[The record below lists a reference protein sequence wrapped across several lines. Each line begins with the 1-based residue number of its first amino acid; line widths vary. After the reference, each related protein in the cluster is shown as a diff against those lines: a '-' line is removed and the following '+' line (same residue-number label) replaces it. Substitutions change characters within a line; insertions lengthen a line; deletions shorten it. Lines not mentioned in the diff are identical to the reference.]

1 MDRNWSQQEL
11 AEQWSLGF
19 EGKPVSLRLGFAA
32 QLKLYQLTG
41 RFPSSAA
48 KVPGAVRDHLG
59 DQLGRPVEDLFEY
72 WSGRNGQRH
81 RMEILQVLGVRA
93 VEAHDLEALKDRLA
107 TEVCPT
113 GAGLEAA
120 LESIDR
126 CGVADRKP
134 RVLLSFYRCRFSTA
148 MRSLGQ
154 LAAPS
159 PAHPQAPICGGLW
172 AHTHSVAGYE
182 KRPGLCHEGDHA
194 VWAGRA

>member
-1 MDRNWSQQEL
+1 MDQNWSQQEL

-19 EGKPVSLRLGFAA
+19 EELARIEGKSVSLRLGFAA
-32 QLKLYQLTG
+32 RLKFYPLTG

-48 KVPGAVRDHLG
+48 EVPGAARDHLG

-72 WSGRNGQRH
+72 DWSGRNGQRH

-93 VEAHDLEALKDRLA
+93 VEAHDLEALKNWLA

-148 MRSLGQ
+148 MRSLGH
-154 LAAPS
+154 LRLGDCAEIG
-159 PAHPQAPICGGLW
+159 PAW
-172 AHTHSVAGYE
+172 M
-182 KRPGLCHEGDHA
+182 
-194 VWAGRA
+194 GREST